1 MNKDKRREIMAL
13 LSEAFPNPKSELE
26 FTSPF
31 ELLVAVVLAAQATD
45 KSVNI
50 ATRNLYPIANT
61 PQAIFDLGEEKLT
74 EYIRHIG
81 LYRNKAKNVIA
92 LCRRLLDEYE
102 GEVPRD
108 LEKLKALPGVG
119 QKTASV
125 VMNVAFQAPL
135 VAVDTHVFRV
145 ANRTGY
151 AKGTTPEEVQE
162 KMERYT
168 AAEYLL
174 NAHHYFILLGRY
186 TCKAKKP
193 ECWRC
198 PIAGLCE
205 YKEKSPEPQPKVV
218 HRMRPGT

>member
-102 GEVPRD
+102 GEVPQD

-193 ECWRC
+193 ECWLC
-198 PIAGLCE
+198 PIAGL
-205 YKEKSPEPQPKVV
+205 
-218 HRMRPGT
+218 

>member
-218 HRMRPGT
+218 RQMRPGT